1 MLLQQMQNLW
11 GEGFLSE
18 GLESAAK
25 SYFDQRLNVVPVK
38 QKKPLV
44 EWALWQTRPQTIEEF
59 EALPWN
65 EADGFAIICGTKLD
79 NGLYLGAT
87 DFDVKNVSEEAQENG
102 RKTLKHFPV
111 TQVEQTPSG
120 GQHWIYYCHNKPITL
135 SSYHDECGLEI
146 LGEGKLCIMAPSQG
160 YRRLNDNTPSTVQG
174 LEQSLYEAML
184 NAGTKPKDKKS
195 EAWFERAD
203 LVGKRF
209 SGKTPPCIE
218 ALYRGSKEGE
228 RNEHVI
234 RLASFLANFRQIR
247 ADRVLET
254 IRKLNKLNDPSL
266 EESELQSIVKSAV
279 NGGYVYG
286 CTDPV
291 LKKHCVRDECPI
303 APANIVKMLSAEE
316 TEKAENLLNSHKL
329 LDHVLSYG
337 KRRLIG
343 EDNTILANFVMFCSG
358 QTRYPISSIISGYS
372 GSGKNESIRAIKP
385 LLPEEWYFEFTTST
399 PEAIKYLPEEFTGTL
414 VIYEAAGV
422 KGDSGSLSLR
432 AIGEGESIETIYPM
446 RNELTGKMEMGR
458 AKTNAKNFIT
468 TSSDIDI
475 NPDLYRRVLK
485 HTMNH
490 STQLTKRVMAKKIR
504 DAAYPESLKKILG
517 LQKGLPFSEQDF
529 QNALRLLEWKLE
541 VVAFTPP
548 QLLLILDLAVKREQE
563 VALRT
568 HVEKII
574 NFAKVLALLNQKKRL
589 RAQVGTQE
597 YLVVDPEDF
606 LKAFSILQASITE
619 TVSRIEKRQ
628 EETLKLFEDSA
639 VSLTKHDVAS
649 KLRVSTKTATRVL
662 KTLAQAGYLKEDT
675 TSKTYRYELLQKKPN
690 HLDLLKNIRSFSSF
704 HRKSL
709 RKWLNNIETT
719 GHTRRTAVAFLNPN
733 DGSWLQTPQLTNG
746 DDTSEDSDEECNAL
760 PPQPS
765 TSTCPDV
772 PMPSTPESSLNLK
785 MEPHSLDNS
794 ERSRCP
800 EDKPKNK
807 ENSGRNS
814 LNDFKAVYWSD
825 GSYGWHDCAIC
836 GDTKLS
842 SWQAETFKD
851 EKLWLCEDCKVAW
864 EKESEVTA

>member
-1 MLLQQMQNLW
+1 
-11 GEGFLSE
+11 
-18 GLESAAK
+18 
-25 SYFDQRLNVVPVK
+25 VPVK

-44 EWALWQTRPQTIEEF
+44 EWALWQTRPQTTEEF
-59 EALPWN
+59 QALPWN
-65 EADGFAIICGTKLD
+65 EADGFAVICGTELD
-79 NGLYLGAT
+79 NGLHFGAI

-102 RKTLKHFPV
+102 RKALRHLLV
-111 TQVEQTPSG
+111 TQVEHTPSG
-120 GQHWIYYCHNKPITL
+120 GQHWIYYCHSKPRTI

-146 LGEGKLCIMAPSQG
+146 LGEGKLCIMAPSQD
-160 YRRLNDNTPSTVQG
+160 YRRINDNTPSTVQD
-174 LEQSLYEAML
+174 LEESLYEAL
-184 NAGTKPKDKKS
+184 FNAGIKPKEQKAD
-195 EAWFERAD
+195 AWFERVD
-203 LVGKRF
+203 LAGKRF

-228 RNEHVI
+228 RNEHAI

-254 IRKLNKLNDPSL
+254 VHKLNKLNDPPL
-266 EESELQSIVKSAV
+266 EDSELQSIVKSSV

-286 CTDPV
+286 CADPV

-303 APANIVKMLSAEE
+303 APANISKMLSVEE
-316 TEKAENLLNSHKL
+316 TEKARKL
-329 LDHVLSYG
+329 LEENELLDYALTYG

-343 EDNTILANFVMFCSG
+343 EDNAILANFIMFCSG
-358 QTRYPISSIISGYS
+358 QTRYPISGVISGYS

-385 LLPEEWYFEFTTST
+385 LLPKEWFFEFTTST

-422 KGDSGSLSLR
+422 RGDSGSLSLR

-485 HTMNH
+485 YTMNH
-490 STQLTKRVMAKKIR
+490 STQLTKRVMAKKMR
-504 DAAYPESLKKILG
+504 DAAYPDSLKNILG
-517 LQKGLPFSEQDF
+517 LQRSLPFSEQDF
-529 QNALRLLEWKLE
+529 QNALRLLDWNLE
-541 VVAFTPP
+541 AVAFTPT
-548 QLLLILDLAVKREQE
+548 QLLQILDLAVKREQE

-589 RAQVGTQE
+589 RAKVGSQE
-597 YLVVDPEDF
+597 YLIVEPEDF
-606 LKAFSILQASITE
+606 LKAFGILQASITE

-628 EETLKLFEDSA
+628 EETLKLFEDST

-675 TSKTYRYELLQKKPN
+675 SSKTYRYELLQKKPN
-690 HLDLLKNIRSFSSF
+690 HLDLLENIRSFSRF

-709 RKWLNNIETT
+709 RKWLSTIETT
-719 GHTRRTAVAFLNPN
+719 GQARHTAVAFSNPN
-733 DGSWLQTPQLTNG
+733 DGSWSQTLQSRNDEDMDENL
-746 DDTSEDSDEECNAL
+746 DEDSSQAL
-760 PPQPS
+760 ATVPPPPS

-772 PMPSTPESSLNLK
+772 PMPSTPESSLK
-785 MEPHSLDNS
+785 IKTEPDDLDNS
-794 ERSRCP
+794 ERSTCSEAKP
-800 EDKPKNK
+800 ENRQLLSSK
-807 ENSGRNS
+807 S
-814 LNDFKAVYWSD
+814 LDDFKAVYWSD
-825 GSYGWHDCAIC
+825 GSYGWHDCAVC
-836 GDTKLS
+836 GLTKLT
-842 SWQAETFKD
+842 SWRAETFKG
-851 EKLWLCEDCKVAW
+851 EKLWLCEDCKTAW
-864 EKESEVTA
+864 EKQRKEGPS

>member
-1 MLLQQMQNLW
+1 VSETL
-11 GEGFLSE
+11 EGT
-18 GLESAAK
+18 AK
-25 SYFDQRLNVVPVK
+25 SYFDQDIPVVAVN

-44 EWALWQTRPQTIEEF
+44 EWARWQTEKQTAGEF
-59 EALPWN
+59 EVLPWA
-65 EADGFAIICGTKLD
+65 EADGFGVICGTRL
-79 NGLYLGAT
+79 NTGLYLGAV
-87 DFDVKNVSEEAQENG
+87 DFDVKNVSQEALEKGQQI
-102 RKTLKHFPV
+102 LKKMLC
-111 TQVEQTPSG
+111 TQIEQTPSG
-120 GQHWIYYCHNKPITL
+120 GQHWVYQCHKKPRTVNIF
-135 SSYHDECGLEI
+135 HKECGLEI

-160 YRRLNDNTPSTVQG
+160 YRRLNDNVPSVIQD
-174 LEQSLYEAML
+174 LEDALLEAMFK
-184 NAGTKPKDKKS
+184 ASVKPKEQKAD
-195 EAWFERAD
+195 AWFERED
-203 LVGKRF
+203 LAGKRF
-209 SGKTPPCIE
+209 TGKMPPCIE
-218 ALYRGSKEGE
+218 TLYRGAKEGE
-228 RNEHVI
+228 RNEHAI
-234 RLASFLANFRQIR
+234 RLASFLANFRRMR
-247 ADRVLET
+247 ADRVFET
-254 IRKLNKLNDPSL
+254 MRKLNKLNGPPL
-266 EESELQSIVKSAV
+266 EENELQAIVKSAV
-279 NGGYVYG
+279 NGGYMYG
-286 CTDPV
+286 CTDPI
-291 LKKHCVRDECPI
+291 LKKNCLRDECPI
-303 APANIVKMLSAEE
+303 APVNIAKMLSKEE
-316 TEKAENLLNSHKL
+316 IERAENLLNSHKL
-329 LDHVLSYG
+329 LDYVLSYG

-343 EDNTILANFVMFCSG
+343 EDDTIPANFVMLCSG
-358 QTRYPISSIISGYS
+358 QTRYPISGVISGFS

-385 LLPEEWYFEFTTST
+385 LLPKEWLFEFTTST
-399 PEAIKYLPEEFTGTL
+399 PEAIKYLPEEFAGTL

-422 KGDSGSLSLR
+422 RGDSGSLSLR

-490 STQLTKRVMAKKIR
+490 STQLTKRVIAKKIR
-504 DAAYPESLKKILG
+504 DAAYPDSLKNILG
-517 LQKGLPFSEQDF
+517 LQENLPFSEQDF
-529 QNALRLLEWKLE
+529 QNALRLLDWNLE
-541 VVAFTPP
+541 AVAFTPT
-548 QLLLILDLAVKREQE
+548 QLLQILDLAVKREQE

-589 RAQVGTQE
+589 RAKVGSQE
-597 YLVVDPEDF
+597 YIIVEPEDF

-639 VSLTKHDVAS
+639 ASLTKHDVTS

-675 TSKTYRYELLQKKPN
+675 SNKTYRYELLQKKPN

-709 RKWLNNIETT
+709 RKWLNTIETT
-719 GHTRRTAVAFLNPN
+719 GHTRHTAVAFLTPN
-733 DGSWLQTPQLTNG
+733 DSSWLQTPQLTND
-746 DDTSEDSDEECNAL
+746 DDTSEDSDEEYNTI

-814 LNDFKAVYWSD
+814 LNNFKAVYWSD
-825 GSYGWHDCAIC
+825 GSYGWRDCAVC
-836 GDTKLS
+836 GDTKLT

-851 EKLWLCEDCKVAW
+851 EKLWLCEDCKAAW
-864 EKESEVTA
+864 EKQQEEEPS